1 MNQLRRRRWIWSPI
15 TSWQARR
22 LARVT
27 GVDFDDAW
35 VEIRLTT
42 HPDERHFA
50 LAHDV
55 LTQVLLTRSAV
66 CLAEGTRYA
75 PEGGT
80 RYVAEGGTRYVADP
94 GTRYVG
100 DPGAR
105 YAPGG
110 GTRYASEAGLRS
122 PEGEGRPRDGSLRP

>member
-1 MNQLRRRRWIWSPI
+1 MKHLRRRRWIWSPI

-27 GVDFDDAW
+27 GAEFDDAW

-55 LTQVLLTRSAV
+55 LTQVLFARDTGWPEEAP
-66 CLAEGTRYA
+66 RYPEVPRRYETGLRA
-75 PEGGT
+75 PEGGW
-80 RYVAEGGTRYVADP
+80 
-94 GTRYVG
+94 
-100 DPGAR
+100 
-105 YAPGG
+105 
-110 GTRYASEAGLRS
+110 
-122 PEGEGRPRDGSLRP
+122 RPRDGSLRP

>member
-66 CLAEGTRYA
+66 YLEEGLRYA

-80 RYVAEGGTRYVADP
+80 RYAPEGGGARYAP
-94 GTRYVG
+94 GE
-100 DPGAR
+100 GAR

-110 GTRYASEAGLRS
+110 GRYAPEAGLRS
-122 PEGEGRPRDGSLRP
+122 PEGEWRPRDGSLRP

>member
-80 RYVAEGGTRYVADP
+80 RYVGNP

>member
-80 RYVAEGGTRYVADP
+80 RYVGDP

>member
-1 MNQLRRRRWIWSPI
+1 M
-15 TSWQARR
+15 
-22 LARVT
+22 T

-80 RYVAEGGTRYVADP
+80 RYV
-94 GTRYVG
+94 G
-100 DPGAR
+100 DSGAR

-110 GTRYASEAGLRS
+110 STRYASEAGLRS

>member
-1 MNQLRRRRWIWSPI
+1 MKHLRRRRWIWSPI

-27 GVDFDDAW
+27 GVDVDDAW

-55 LTQVLLTRSAV
+55 LTQVLLSRSGV
-66 CLAEGTRYA
+66 FLEEGPRYGT
-75 PEGGT
+75 EGPRYGT
-80 RYVAEGGTRYVADP
+80 EGR
-94 GTRYVG
+94 
-100 DPGAR
+100 AR
-105 YAPGG
+105 YAP
-110 GTRYASEAGLRS
+110 EAGLRS
-122 PEGEGRPRDGSLRP
+122 PEGEWRPRDGSLRP

>member
-1 MNQLRRRRWIWSPI
+1 MKQLRRRRWIWSPI

-27 GVDFDDAW
+27 GARFDDAW

-55 LTQVLLTRSAV
+55 LTQVLLARSAV
-66 CLAEGTRYA
+66 CLE
-75 PEGGT
+75 E
-80 RYVAEGGTRYVADP
+80 
-94 GTRYVG
+94 
-100 DPGAR
+100 GAR
-105 YAPGG
+105 YAPDTGSRWAPQSG
-110 GTRYASEAGLRS
+110 W
-122 PEGEGRPRDGSLRP
+122 RPRDGSLRP

>member
-42 HPDERHFA
+42 HPDERHLA

-55 LTQVLLTRSAV
+55 LTQVLLARSAV

-80 RYVAEGGTRYVADP
+80 RYVADP
-94 GTRYVG
+94 GTRYAG
-100 DPGAR
+100 DPGTR

-110 GTRYASEAGLRS
+110 GARYAPEARLRS

>member
-1 MNQLRRRRWIWSPI
+1 MKQLRRRRWIWSPI

-66 CLAEGTRYA
+66 YLEEGLRYA
-75 PEGGT
+75 PEGGS
-80 RYVAEGGTRYVADP
+80 
-94 GTRYVG
+94 
-100 DPGAR
+100 R
-105 YAPGG
+105 YAPEGG
-110 GTRYASEAGLRS
+110 SRYVPESGSRYA
-122 PEGEGRPRDGSLRP
+122 PEGGSRYVPGAGVRPPEREGRPRDGSLRP

>member
-1 MNQLRRRRWIWSPI
+1 M
-15 TSWQARR
+15 
-22 LARVT
+22 T

-80 RYVAEGGTRYVADP
+80 RYVGDP
-94 GTRYVG
+94 GTRYVA

>member
-80 RYVAEGGTRYVADP
+80 RYVGDP
-94 GTRYVG
+94 GTRYVA

>member
-66 CLAEGTRYA
+66 YLEDGPRYAADPGGRYAPEPGTRYA
-75 PEGGT
+75 P
-80 RYVAEGGTRYVADP
+80 
-94 GTRYVG
+94 
-100 DPGAR
+100 GA
-105 YAPGG
+105 GV
-110 GTRYASEAGLRS
+110 RS
-122 PEGEGRPRDGSLRP
+122 PEGEWRPRDGSLRP

>member
-1 MNQLRRRRWIWSPI
+1 MKQLRRRRWIWSPI

-27 GVDFDDAW
+27 GMDVDDAW

-55 LTQVLLTRSAV
+55 LTQVLLARSAV
-66 CLAEGTRYA
+66 CLEDGPRYA
-75 PEGGT
+75 PESG
-80 RYVAEGGTRYVADP
+80 P
-94 GTRYVG
+94 
-100 DPGAR
+100 R
-105 YAPGG
+105 YAPESGPRFAPES
-110 GTRYASEAGLRS
+110 GTRFAPGAGPRS
-122 PEGEGRPRDGSLRP
+122 PEGEWRPRDGSLRP

>member
-80 RYVAEGGTRYVADP
+80 RYVADP

-100 DPGAR
+100 DSGAR

-110 GTRYASEAGLRS
+110 GTRYASEAGLRA

>member
-66 CLAEGTRYA
+66 CLDEGPRYA

-80 RYVAEGGTRYVADP
+80 RYTADP
-94 GTRYVG
+94 GTRYAP
-100 DPGAR
+100 DPGTR
-105 YAPGG
+105 YAPGA
-110 GTRYASEAGLRS
+110 GTRYAPEAGLRA
-122 PEGEGRPRDGSLRP
+122 PEGEGRARDGSLRP

>member
-80 RYVAEGGTRYVADP
+80 RYVADP

>member
-1 MNQLRRRRWIWSPI
+1 MKQLRRRRWIWSPI

-27 GVDFDDAW
+27 GAPFDDAW

-55 LTQVLLTRSAV
+55 LTQVLLARSAV
-66 CLAEGTRYA
+66 CLEDG
-75 PEGGT
+75 P
-80 RYVAEGGTRYVADP
+80 
-94 GTRYVG
+94 
-100 DPGAR
+100 R
-105 YAPGG
+105 YAPGAG
-110 GTRYASEAGLRS
+110 SRWAPDAGARGAPDVGSRWAPQSEW
-122 PEGEGRPRDGSLRP
+122 RPRDGSLRP

>member
-1 MNQLRRRRWIWSPI
+1 MKQLRRRRWIWSPI

-27 GVDFDDAW
+27 GADVDEAW

-55 LTQVLLTRSAV
+55 LTQVLLARSAV
-66 CLAEGTRYA
+66 CLEERHGYGPEAGTRCVPETGSRYA
-75 PEGGT
+75 P
-80 RYVAEGGTRYVADP
+80 R
-94 GTRYVG
+94 
-100 DPGAR
+100 
-105 YAPGG
+105 
-110 GTRYASEAGLRS
+110 
-122 PEGEGRPRDGSLRP
+122 GEWRPRDGSLRP

>member
-1 MNQLRRRRWIWSPI
+1 M
-15 TSWQARR
+15 
-22 LARVT
+22 T

-80 RYVAEGGTRYVADP
+80 RYVADP

>member
-66 CLAEGTRYA
+66 YLEEGLRYA

-80 RYVAEGGTRYVADP
+80 RYAPEGGGARYAP
-94 GTRYVG
+94 GE
-100 DPGAR
+100 GAR

-110 GTRYASEAGLRS
+110 GGRYAPEAGLRS
-122 PEGEGRPRDGSLRP
+122 PEGEWRPRDGSLRP

>member
-80 RYVAEGGTRYVADP
+80 RYVADP
-94 GTRYVG
+94 GTRYVA

-110 GTRYASEAGLRS
+110 STRYASEAGLRS
-122 PEGEGRPRDGSLRP
+122 PEGERRPRDGSLRP

>member
-80 RYVAEGGTRYVADP
+80 RYVGDP
-94 GTRYVG
+94 GTRYVT

>member
-1 MNQLRRRRWIWSPI
+1 M
-15 TSWQARR
+15 
-22 LARVT
+22 
-27 GVDFDDAW
+27 DFDDAW

-80 RYVAEGGTRYVADP
+80 RYVADP

-122 PEGEGRPRDGSLRP
+122 PEEGRPRDGSLRP

>member
-66 CLAEGTRYA
+66 CLAEGTRYV
-75 PEGGT
+75 G
-80 RYVAEGGTRYVADP
+80 DP

-100 DPGAR
+100 DPGTRYVADPGAR

>member
-1 MNQLRRRRWIWSPI
+1 MKQLRRRRWIWSPI

-27 GVDFDDAW
+27 GADFDEAW

-55 LTQVLLTRSAV
+55 LTQVLLTRSAA
-66 CLAEGTRYA
+66 CLEEGLRYA
-75 PEGGT
+75 PEAGT
-80 RYVAEGGTRYVADP
+80 RCVPETGP
-94 GTRYVG
+94 
-100 DPGAR
+100 R
-105 YAPGG
+105 YAPQ
-110 GTRYASEAGLRS
+110 
-122 PEGEGRPRDGSLRP
+122 GEWRPRDGSLRP

>member
-50 LAHDV
+50 LAYDV

-80 RYVAEGGTRYVADP
+80 RYVADP
-94 GTRYVG
+94 GTRYVA

-110 GTRYASEAGLRS
+110 STRYASEAGLRS